1 VGELS
6 VFGIEVSHPL
16 SRVILKRPDLLSTGI
31 HYCDGFAFG
40 LDP

>member
-16 SRVILKRPDLLSTGI
+16 SRVILKRPDLLSTSI
-31 HYCDGFAFG
+31 DYCDCFAFG